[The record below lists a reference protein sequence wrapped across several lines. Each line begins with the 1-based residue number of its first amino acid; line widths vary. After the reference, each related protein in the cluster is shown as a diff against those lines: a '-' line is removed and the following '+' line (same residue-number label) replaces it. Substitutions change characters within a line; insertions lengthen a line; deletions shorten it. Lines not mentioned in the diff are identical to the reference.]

1 MAFSRSLTFAEPD
14 EYQAALRA
22 VSADVIVSGKGRFN
36 ARLTHVNFARLWL
49 QGGSDN
55 LPRIARLANDP
66 SRVPIFLQTLSSQA
80 PVVISGKEIS
90 PREIVF
96 FRRGESYINRSAG
109 PNSWGAM
116 SLDPD
121 ALATAGRVIAGREL
135 TFPPETYSMRPP
147 PELLGRLTR
156 LHRRAVQ
163 LADKAPERLE
173 HTEVAR
179 SMEHDLVH
187 LMVRCITDESTS
199 DERIGSVRHKTI
211 IRRFEELV
219 SANPHRPL
227 HLADVCAATGATERT
242 LLRCCHDQLG
252 VGPIRFLW
260 LRRMNMVRAAL
271 ARADAMSSNVT
282 EVATAHGFWELGR
295 FAVSYRT
302 IYGESPSRT
311 LARTSASC
319 APPDRFL
326 RSSEG
331 HNGDLA
337 GTA

>member
-1 MAFSRSLTFAEPD
+1 MAFGRSLTFAEPD
-14 EYQAALRA
+14 QYQSALRA
-22 VSADVIVSGKGRFN
+22 VSADVIVSGRGPFH
-36 ARLTHVNFARLWL
+36 ARLTRVNFSRLWL

-66 SRVPIFLQTLSSQA
+66 TRVPIFLQTVSDQA
-80 PVVISGKEIS
+80 PVVISGKEVS
-90 PREIVF
+90 PGELVF
-96 FRRGESYINRSAG
+96 FRRGETYINRSVG
-109 PNSWGAM
+109 PNCWGAM

-121 ALATAGRVIAGREL
+121 ALETAGRLIAGREL
-135 TFPPETYSMRPP
+135 TSPSQTYSMRPP

-156 LHRRAVQ
+156 LHQRAVQ
-163 LADKAPERLE
+163 LVDEAPERLE
-173 HTEVAR
+173 HPEVAR

-187 LMVRCITDESTS
+187 LMVRSITDNSTS
-199 DERIGSVRHKTI
+199 EERIGTFHHKAI
-211 IRRFEELV
+211 MRRFEELV

-252 VGPIRFLW
+252 MGPIRFLW

-271 ARADAMSSNVT
+271 ARADAMSSSVT

-295 FAVSYRT
+295 FAVSYRK

-311 LARTSASC
+311 LARESAWCSATERF
-319 APPDRFL
+319 AP
-326 RSSEG
+326 SSEG
-331 HNGDLA
+331 PNGDLA

>member
-1 MAFSRSLTFAEPD
+1 MAFGRSLTFVEPD
-14 EYQAALRA
+14 QYQSALRA
-22 VSADVIVSGKGRFN
+22 VKADVIVSGRGKFH
-36 ARLTHVNFARLWL
+36 ARLTQVNFSRLWL

-55 LPRIARLANDP
+55 LPRIARLENDQ
-66 SRVPIFLQTLSSQA
+66 SRVPIFLQTLANQA
-80 PVVISGKEIS
+80 PAVISGKEVF
-90 PREIVF
+90 PGELVF
-96 FRRGESYINRSAG
+96 FRRGETYINRSVG

-121 ALATAGRVIAGREL
+121 ALATAGRIIAGREL

-156 LHRRAVQ
+156 LHQRAIQ
-163 LADKAPERLE
+163 LADEAPDRLE
-173 HTEVAR
+173 HPEVAR

-187 LMVRCITDESTS
+187 LMVRCVTDNSTS
-199 DERIGSVRHKTI
+199 DERIGSSRHKKI

-227 HLADVCAATGATERT
+227 HLADLCAATGATERT

-252 VGPIRFLW
+252 MGPIRFLW

-271 ARADAMSSNVT
+271 ARANAMSTNVT

-295 FAVSYRT
+295 FAVSYRK
-302 IYGESPSRT
+302 IYGEPPSRT
-311 LARTSASC
+311 LARRSASC
-319 APPDRFL
+319 PPADRFA
-326 RSSEG
+326 RSSEDHKG
-331 HNGDLA
+331 YLA